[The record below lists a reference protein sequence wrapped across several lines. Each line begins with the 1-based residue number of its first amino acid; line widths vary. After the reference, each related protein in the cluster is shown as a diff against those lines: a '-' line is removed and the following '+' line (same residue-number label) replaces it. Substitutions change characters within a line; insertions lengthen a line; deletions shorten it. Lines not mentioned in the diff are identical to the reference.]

1 MKDMSLKKAFF
12 LLSLWGILTALLLC
26 LLIWTVCEGKR
37 REYPSGGVAIL
48 PDGTVTELEKPTPEE
63 QRMLEILTAVPLA
76 AGLLLPVAGLGMAGL
91 LFYRWKLKEPIA
103 LLREG
108 AENIRRHDLNF
119 SFPEA
124 GVDELGQVC
133 AAFESMRAELQR
145 TNRELWRQNEE
156 RRRLNA
162 AFAHDLRNPVTVL
175 KGTVRL
181 LRENREDPQALER
194 LDIYTARI
202 EQYIEAMSGIQKLEQ
217 MPVKGK
223 RLPLSVL
230 LGELEETA
238 RLFCSSLEAEV
249 SAGEVSCGKTSGE
262 KVSGGRIDSPRR
274 REVLLDHGIFLT
286 VAENL
291 IDNASRFAEN
301 RVEITL
307 SAQEDMLVLTVED
320 DGAGFPDNML
330 RDGPKP
336 FGRTG
341 LENRHFGMGLYGSGL
356 LCEKHGGSLHLENRP
371 GGGAAVSAV
380 FSGKYYTDS

>member
-12 LLSLWGILTALLLC
+12 LLSLWGVLTALLLC
-26 LLIWTVCEGKR
+26 LLIWTVCERKR
-37 REYPSGGVAIL
+37 KEYPSGGVAIL

-108 AENIRRHDLNF
+108 VENIRRHDLDF

-124 GVDELGQVC
+124 GTDELGQVC
-133 AAFESMRAELQR
+133 AAFESMRAELQW

-202 EQYIEAMSGIQKLEQ
+202 GQYIEAMSSIQKLEQ
-217 MPVKGK
+217 MPVREK
-223 RLPLSVL
+223 RIPLSVL

-238 RLFCSSLEAEV
+238 RLFCPSLEVEV
-249 SAGEVSCGKTSGE
+249 SAGEVSGGE
-262 KVSGGRIDSPRR
+262 IDSPGR
-274 REVLLDHGIFLT
+274 REALLDHGIFLT

-307 SAQEDMLVLTVED
+307 STQEGMLMLTVED
-320 DGAGFPDNML
+320 DGAGFPDNVL
-330 RDGPKP
+330 KDGPKP

-341 LENRHFGMGLYGSGL
+341 VENRHFGMGLYGSSL

-371 GGGAAVSAV
+371 GGGTAVSAV

>member
-1 MKDMSLKKAFF
+1 MSLKKAFF

-37 REYPSGGVAIL
+37 REYPSGGVTIL
-48 PDGTVTELEKPTPEE
+48 PDGTMTELEKPTPEE

-108 AENIRRHDLNF
+108 AENIRRHDLDF

-124 GVDELGQVC
+124 GADELGQVC

-217 MPVKGK
+217 MPVKEK

-238 RLFCSSLEAEV
+238 RLFCPSLEVEV

-262 KVSGGRIDSPRR
+262 KASGGRIDSPGR

-307 SAQEDMLVLTVED
+307 SAQEDMLMLTVED
-320 DGAGFPDNML
+320 DGAGFPDNVL
-330 RDGPKP
+330 KDGPKP